1 MLEKIIELLT
11 SKFTGI
17 RKDAIEMLARN
28 LALQCDNDD
37 DVTAAI
43 GKLTDEKVNEF
54 VKGYRSQ
61 VDKEVSASISANEKN
76 LRKKYDFVE
85 KNEGNEPKKTEGNDG
100 KKTEGNDGNDISAI
114 INAAIA
120 KAIEPFQNEISNL
133 KQENANKSRLQQ
145 VNEKLNAC
153 KNDVYKNQMLKA
165 YQKMAFADDE
175 KFNEYLT
182 ELDSDIAEANQSFAN
197 DSLRGVKP
205 LKSEVNND
213 GVSKAVSDF
222 ISSQSTDSAFAG
234 KKI

>member
-1 MLEKIIELLT
+1 MFEKIFELLT

-85 KNEGNEPKKTEGNDG
+85 KKIDEPKKIEGNDS
-100 KKTEGNDGNDISAI
+100 NDISAI

-120 KAIEPFQNEISNL
+120 KAIEPFQTEISNL

>member
-1 MLEKIIELLT
+1 MFEKIIELLT
-11 SKFTGI
+11 AKFTGI

-85 KNEGNEPKKTEGNDG
+85 KKIDGNEPKKM
-100 KKTEGNDGNDISAI
+100 EGNDGNDISAI

-133 KQENANKSRLQQ
+133 KQENTSKSRLQQ

>member
-1 MLEKIIELLT
+1 MFEKIFELLT

-37 DVTAAI
+37 EVTAAI

-76 LRKKYDFVE
+76 LRKKYDFIE
-85 KNEGNEPKKTEGNDG
+85 KKIDGNEPKKMEGNDS
-100 KKTEGNDGNDISAI
+100 NDISAI

-120 KAIEPFQNEISNL
+120 KAIEPFQTEISNL
-133 KQENANKSRLQQ
+133 KQENANKSRLHQ

-165 YQKMAFADDE
+165 YQKMSFADDE

>member
-1 MLEKIIELLT
+1 MFEKIIELLT
-11 SKFTGI
+11 AKFTGI

-37 DVTAAI
+37 DVTAVI
-43 GKLTDEKVNEF
+43 GKLTDEKVNDF

-76 LRKKYDFVE
+76 LRKKYDFIE
-85 KNEGNEPKKTEGNDG
+85 KKEGNEPKKNEGNDA
-100 KKTEGNDGNDISAI
+100 NDISAI

>member
-1 MLEKIIELLT
+1 MFEKIIELLT
-11 SKFTGI
+11 AKFTGI

-85 KNEGNEPKKTEGNDG
+85 KKNDGVEPKKL
-100 KKTEGNDGNDISAI
+100 EGNDGNDISAI

-133 KQENANKSRLQQ
+133 KQENASKSRLQQ

-222 ISSQSTDSAFAG
+222 ISSQSTEGAFAG

>member
-1 MLEKIIELLT
+1 MFEKIIELLT
-11 SKFTGI
+11 AKFTGI
-17 RKDAIEMLARN
+17 RKDALEMLARN
-28 LALQCDNDD
+28 IALQCDNDD

-76 LRKKYDFVE
+76 LRKKYDFIE
-85 KNEGNEPKKTEGNDG
+85 KKIDGNDAKKTEGNDA
-100 KKTEGNDGNDISAI
+100 NDISAI

-133 KQENANKSRLQQ
+133 KQENTSKSRLQQ

-165 YQKMAFADDE
+165 YQKMAFADDD

>member
-1 MLEKIIELLT
+1 MFEKIIELLT
-11 SKFTGI
+11 AKFTGI

-85 KNEGNEPKKTEGNDG
+85 KKDGNEPKKTEGNDA
-100 KKTEGNDGNDISAI
+100 NDISAI

-133 KQENANKSRLQQ
+133 KQENTSKSRLQQ
-145 VNEKLNAC
+145 VNDKLNAC

>member
-1 MLEKIIELLT
+1 MFEKIIELLT
-11 SKFTGI
+11 AKFTGI

-43 GKLTDEKVNEF
+43 GKLTDEKVNDF
-54 VKGYRSQ
+54 VKGYRSL

-85 KNEGNEPKKTEGNDG
+85 KKIDEPKKIEGNDS
-100 KKTEGNDGNDISAI
+100 NDISAI

-165 YQKMAFADDE
+165 YQKMSFADDE

>member
-1 MLEKIIELLT
+1 MFEKIFELLT

-76 LRKKYDFVE
+76 LRKKNDFVE
-85 KNEGNEPKKTEGNDG
+85 KKIDEPKKIEGNDS
-100 KKTEGNDGNDISAI
+100 NDISAI

-120 KAIEPFQNEISNL
+120 KAIEPFQTEISNL

>member
-1 MLEKIIELLT
+1 MFEKIIELLT
-11 SKFTGI
+11 AKFTGI

-28 LALQCDNDD
+28 IALQCDNDD

-85 KNEGNEPKKTEGNDG
+85 KKIDGNEPKKTEGNDA
-100 KKTEGNDGNDISAI
+100 NDISAI

-133 KQENANKSRLQQ
+133 KQENTSKSRLQQ
-145 VNEKLNAC
+145 VNDKLNAC

-165 YQKMAFADDE
+165 YQKMAFADDD

>member
-1 MLEKIIELLT
+1 MFEKILELLT
-11 SKFTGI
+11 AKFTGI
-17 RKDAIEMLARN
+17 RKDAIKILARN

-61 VDKEVSASISANEKN
+61 VDKEVSDSISANEKN

-85 KNEGNEPKKTEGNDG
+85 KKEGNEPKKM
-100 KKTEGNDGNDISAI
+100 EGNDGNDISAI

-120 KAIEPFQNEISNL
+120 KAIEPFQNEISKL
-133 KQENANKSRLQQ
+133 EQENASKSRLQQ

-234 KKI
+234 KEI

>member
-1 MLEKIIELLT
+1 MFEKIIELLT
-11 SKFTGI
+11 AKFTGI

-43 GKLTDEKVNEF
+43 GKLTDEKVNDF

-76 LRKKYDFVE
+76 LRKKYDFIE
-85 KNEGNEPKKTEGNDG
+85 KKIDGNEPKKTEGNDA
-100 KKTEGNDGNDISAI
+100 NDISAI

-165 YQKMAFADDE
+165 YQKMAFADDD

>member
-1 MLEKIIELLT
+1 MFEKIIELLT
-11 SKFTGI
+11 AKFTGI

-43 GKLTDEKVNEF
+43 GKLTDEKVNDF

-76 LRKKYDFVE
+76 LRKKYDFIE
-85 KNEGNEPKKTEGNDG
+85 KKIEGNEPKKTEGNDA
-100 KKTEGNDGNDISAI
+100 NDISAI

-133 KQENANKSRLQQ
+133 KQENTSKSRLQQ
-145 VNEKLNAC
+145 VNDKLNAC

>member
-1 MLEKIIELLT
+1 MFEKIIELLT
-11 SKFTGI
+11 AKFTGI

-28 LALQCDNDD
+28 IALQCDNDD

-43 GKLTDEKVNEF
+43 GKLTDEKVNDF

-61 VDKEVSASISANEKN
+61 VDKEVTASISANEKN
-76 LRKKYDFVE
+76 LRKKYDFIE
-85 KNEGNEPKKTEGNDG
+85 KKIDGNEPKKM
-100 KKTEGNDGNDISAI
+100 EGNDGNDISAI

-133 KQENANKSRLQQ
+133 KQENTSKSRLQQ

-165 YQKMAFADDE
+165 YQKMAFADDD

-205 LKSEVNND
+205 LKSEGNND

>member
-1 MLEKIIELLT
+1 MFEKIIELLT
-11 SKFTGI
+11 AKFTGI

-43 GKLTDEKVNEF
+43 GKLTDEKVNDF

-76 LRKKYDFVE
+76 LRKKYDFIE
-85 KNEGNEPKKTEGNDG
+85 KKIDGNEPKKTEGNDA
-100 KKTEGNDGNDISAI
+100 NDISAI

-133 KQENANKSRLQQ
+133 KQENTSKSRLQQ

-165 YQKMAFADDE
+165 YQKMAFADDD

>member
-1 MLEKIIELLT
+1 MFEKIFELLT

-37 DVTAAI
+37 EVTAAI
-43 GKLTDEKVNEF
+43 GKLTDEKVNEI

-76 LRKKYDFVE
+76 LRKKYDFIE
-85 KNEGNEPKKTEGNDG
+85 KKIDEPKKIEGNDS
-100 KKTEGNDGNDISAI
+100 NDISAI

-120 KAIEPFQNEISNL
+120 KAIEPFQTDISNL

>member
-1 MLEKIIELLT
+1 MFEKIIELLT

-43 GKLTDEKVNEF
+43 GKLTDEKVNDF

-76 LRKKYDFVE
+76 LRKKYDFIE
-85 KNEGNEPKKTEGNDG
+85 KKIDGNEPKKMEGN
-100 KKTEGNDGNDISAI
+100 NANDISAI

-133 KQENANKSRLQQ
+133 KQENTSKSRLQQ

>member
-1 MLEKIIELLT
+1 MFEKIIELLT
-11 SKFTGI
+11 AKFTGI

-43 GKLTDEKVNEF
+43 GKLTDEKVNDF

-76 LRKKYDFVE
+76 LRKKYDFIE
-85 KNEGNEPKKTEGNDG
+85 KKIDGNEPKKTEGNDA
-100 KKTEGNDGNDISAI
+100 NDISAI

-133 KQENANKSRLQQ
+133 KQENTSKSRLQQ
-145 VNEKLNAC
+145 VNDKLNAC

>member
-1 MLEKIIELLT
+1 MFEKIIELLT
-11 SKFTGI
+11 AKFTGI

-85 KNEGNEPKKTEGNDG
+85 KKNDGVEPKKL
-100 KKTEGNDGNDISAI
+100 EGNDGNDISAI

-133 KQENANKSRLQQ
+133 KQENTSKSRLQQ

-222 ISSQSTDSAFAG
+222 ISSQSTESAFAG

>member
-1 MLEKIIELLT
+1 MFEKIIELLT

-76 LRKKYDFVE
+76 LRKKYDFIE
-85 KNEGNEPKKTEGNDG
+85 KKEGNEP

-165 YQKMAFADDE
+165 YQKMAFADDD

-182 ELDSDIAEANQSFAN
+182 ELDTDIAEANQSFAN

>member
-1 MLEKIIELLT
+1 MFEKIIELLT
-11 SKFTGI
+11 AKFTGI

-76 LRKKYDFVE
+76 LRKKYDFIE
-85 KNEGNEPKKTEGNDG
+85 KKIDGNEPKKTEGNDA
-100 KKTEGNDGNDISAI
+100 NDISAI

-133 KQENANKSRLQQ
+133 KQENASKSRLQQ

>member
-1 MLEKIIELLT
+1 MFEKIIELLT

-43 GKLTDEKVNEF
+43 GKLTDEKVNDF

-76 LRKKYDFVE
+76 LRKKYDFIE
-85 KNEGNEPKKTEGNDG
+85 KKIDGNEPKKMEGNDA
-100 KKTEGNDGNDISAI
+100 NDISAI

-133 KQENANKSRLQQ
+133 KQENTSKSRLQQ
-145 VNEKLNAC
+145 VNDKLNAC

>member
-1 MLEKIIELLT
+1 MFEKIIELLT
-11 SKFTGI
+11 AKFTGI

-43 GKLTDEKVNEF
+43 GKLTDEKVNDF

-76 LRKKYDFVE
+76 LRKKYDFIE
-85 KNEGNEPKKTEGNDG
+85 KKIDGNEPKKMEGNDA
-100 KKTEGNDGNDISAI
+100 NDISAI

-133 KQENANKSRLQQ
+133 KQENTSKSRLQQ

>member
-1 MLEKIIELLT
+1 MFEKIIELLT
-11 SKFTGI
+11 AKFTGI

-28 LALQCDNDD
+28 IALQCDNDD
-37 DVTAAI
+37 DVNAAI

-76 LRKKYDFVE
+76 LRKKYDFIE
-85 KNEGNEPKKTEGNDG
+85 KKIDGNEPKKTEGND
-100 KKTEGNDGNDISAI
+100 TNDISAI

-133 KQENANKSRLQQ
+133 KQENTSKSRLQQ
-145 VNEKLNAC
+145 VNDKLNAC

>member
-1 MLEKIIELLT
+1 MFEKIIELLT

-17 RKDAIEMLARN
+17 RKDALEMLARN
-28 LALQCDNDD
+28 IALQCDNDD

-76 LRKKYDFVE
+76 LRKKYDFIE
-85 KNEGNEPKKTEGNDG
+85 KKEGNEPKKTEGNDA
-100 KKTEGNDGNDISAI
+100 NDISAI

-133 KQENANKSRLQQ
+133 KQENTSKSRLQQ
-145 VNEKLNAC
+145 VNDKLNAC

-165 YQKMAFADDE
+165 YQKMAFADDD

>member
-11 SKFTGI
+11 AKFTGI

-28 LALQCDNDD
+28 IALQCDNDD

-85 KNEGNEPKKTEGNDG
+85 KKIDGNEPKKMEGNDS
-100 KKTEGNDGNDISAI
+100 NDISAI

-133 KQENANKSRLQQ
+133 KQENTSKSRLQQ

>member
-1 MLEKIIELLT
+1 MFEKIIELLT
-11 SKFTGI
+11 AKFTGI

-76 LRKKYDFVE
+76 LRKKYDFIE
-85 KNEGNEPKKTEGNDG
+85 KKEGNEPKKTEGND
-100 KKTEGNDGNDISAI
+100 TNDISAI

-133 KQENANKSRLQQ
+133 KQESANKSRLQQ

-222 ISSQSTDSAFAG
+222 ISSQSTEGAFAG

>member
-1 MLEKIIELLT
+1 MFEKIIELLT

-76 LRKKYDFVE
+76 LRKKYDFIE
-85 KNEGNEPKKTEGNDG
+85 KKIDGNEPKKMEGNDA
-100 KKTEGNDGNDISAI
+100 NDISAI

-133 KQENANKSRLQQ
+133 KQENTSKSRLQQ
-145 VNEKLNAC
+145 VNDKLNAC

>member
-1 MLEKIIELLT
+1 MFEKIIELLT
-11 SKFTGI
+11 AKFTGI

-37 DVTAAI
+37 DLTAAI

-76 LRKKYDFVE
+76 LRKKYDFIE
-85 KNEGNEPKKTEGNDG
+85 KKIDGNEPKKTEGNDA
-100 KKTEGNDGNDISAI
+100 NDISAI

-133 KQENANKSRLQQ
+133 KQENTSKSRLQQ
-145 VNEKLNAC
+145 VNDKLNAC

>member
-1 MLEKIIELLT
+1 MFEKILELLT

-28 LALQCDNDD
+28 IALQCDNDD

-76 LRKKYDFVE
+76 LRKKYNFVE
-85 KNEGNEPKKTEGNDG
+85 KKEGNEP

-133 KQENANKSRLQQ
+133 KQENTSKSRLQQ

-182 ELDSDIAEANQSFAN
+182 ELDTDIAEANQSFAN

>member
-1 MLEKIIELLT
+1 MFEKTIELLT

-76 LRKKYDFVE
+76 LRKKYDFIE
-85 KNEGNEPKKTEGNDG
+85 KKEGNEPKKMEGNDS
-100 KKTEGNDGNDISAI
+100 NDISAI

-120 KAIEPFQNEISNL
+120 KAIEPFQTEISNL

-165 YQKMAFADDE
+165 YQKMSFADDE

>member
-1 MLEKIIELLT
+1 MFEKIIELLT
-11 SKFTGI
+11 AKFTGI

-28 LALQCDNDD
+28 IALQCDNDD

-43 GKLTDEKVNEF
+43 GKLTDEKVNDF

-85 KNEGNEPKKTEGNDG
+85 KKIDGNEPKKMEGNDA
-100 KKTEGNDGNDISAI
+100 NDISAI

-133 KQENANKSRLQQ
+133 KQENTSKSRLQQ

>member
-11 SKFTGI
+11 AKFTGI

-76 LRKKYDFVE
+76 LRKKYDFIE
-85 KNEGNEPKKTEGNDG
+85 KKEGNEP

-205 LKSEVNND
+205 LKSQVNND

>member
-1 MLEKIIELLT
+1 MFEKIIELLT
-11 SKFTGI
+11 AKFTGI

-76 LRKKYDFVE
+76 LRKKYDFIE
-85 KNEGNEPKKTEGNDG
+85 KKNEGNDTKKTEVNDA
-100 KKTEGNDGNDISAI
+100 NDISAI

-133 KQENANKSRLQQ
+133 KQENTSKSRLQQ

>member
-1 MLEKIIELLT
+1 MFEKIIELLT
-11 SKFTGI
+11 TKFTGI

-28 LALQCDNDD
+28 IALQCDNDD

-76 LRKKYDFVE
+76 LRKKYDFIE
-85 KNEGNEPKKTEGNDG
+85 KKIEGNETKKLEGND
-100 KKTEGNDGNDISAI
+100 TNDISAI

-133 KQENANKSRLQQ
+133 KQENTSKSRLQQ
-145 VNEKLNAC
+145 VNDKLNAC

>member
-1 MLEKIIELLT
+1 MFEKIIELLT

-43 GKLTDEKVNEF
+43 GKLTEEKVNEF

-85 KNEGNEPKKTEGNDG
+85 KKIDEPKKIEGNDS
-100 KKTEGNDGNDISAI
+100 NDISAI

-165 YQKMAFADDE
+165 YQKMSFADDE

>member
-1 MLEKIIELLT
+1 MFEKIIELLT
-11 SKFTGI
+11 AKFTGI

-76 LRKKYDFVE
+76 LRKKYDFIE
-85 KNEGNEPKKTEGNDG
+85 KKIDGNEPKKM
-100 KKTEGNDGNDISAI
+100 EGNDGNDISAI

-133 KQENANKSRLQQ
+133 KQENTSKSRLQQ

>member
-1 MLEKIIELLT
+1 MFEKIIELLT
-11 SKFTGI
+11 TKFTGI

-28 LALQCDNDD
+28 IALQCDNDD

-43 GKLTDEKVNEF
+43 GKLTDEKVNDF

-76 LRKKYDFVE
+76 LRKKYDFIE
-85 KNEGNEPKKTEGNDG
+85 KKIEGNETKKLEGND
-100 KKTEGNDGNDISAI
+100 TNDISAI

-133 KQENANKSRLQQ
+133 KQENTSKSRLQQ
-145 VNEKLNAC
+145 VNDKLNAC

>member
-1 MLEKIIELLT
+1 MFEKIIELLT
-11 SKFTGI
+11 AKFTGI
-17 RKDAIEMLARN
+17 RKDALEMLARN

-37 DVTAAI
+37 DVTAVI
-43 GKLTDEKVNEF
+43 GKLTDEKVNDF

-85 KNEGNEPKKTEGNDG
+85 KKNDGVEPKKTEGND
-100 KKTEGNDGNDISAI
+100 TNDISAI

-133 KQENANKSRLQQ
+133 KQESANKSRLQQ

-222 ISSQSTDSAFAG
+222 ISSQSNDSAFAG

>member
-1 MLEKIIELLT
+1 MFEKIIELLT
-11 SKFTGI
+11 SKYTGI

-76 LRKKYDFVE
+76 LRKKYDFIE
-85 KNEGNEPKKTEGNDG
+85 KKIDGNEPKKMEGND
-100 KKTEGNDGNDISAI
+100 TNDISAI

-133 KQENANKSRLQQ
+133 KQENTSKSRLQQ